1 MARLHSAV
9 MATVSLTN
17 EQKRAATAPTP
28 RLFIEATPGSG
39 KTTVAAARFGIARFA
54 SISDEP
60 TIVAALS
67 FTRSATSE
75 LLRRIKDRWGPS
87 AASWPHRV
95 VTIDSLVCDI
105 LHFLLR
111 RGLIVWP
118 KHHTRLEVIDDWR
131 GHRGYRDLDA
141 GKFRR
146 VATIVNRVVRST
158 TKRVHSPTP
167 GFSTKQDFERQLECG
182 RCTHAEV
189 RDVLFEAIQVDMCR
203 VAVERFLQS
212 SIGHMIVD
220 EVYDANDLDLKVV
233 ELAID
238 AEIDVTLIGDP
249 WQALYGFRGARPD
262 LVSDLMKRRRFH
274 SYPLSDSFRFSTDKM
289 KTLSLSLKKGR
300 PVTVQFGTEY
310 DVVLASTW
318 NALWNGPDRVLPVSF
333 GQHKNRIEAASILLL
348 DYPVRSRLVMST
360 AFLEEALILLGID
373 TEVYEA
379 RRIDILEQVAG
390 TLMKKGCKE
399 ALDELRDATKELGA
413 DRRPQVSGEASE
425 SRQIARLEKLAVRLN
440 ISAPLVP
447 GLTIHQ
453 AKGREWNRVGII
465 LARGELYRIG
475 RGLCQESESDRK
487 LYVAF
492 TRARQEVVQVAHS
505 SRQAQEAVA
514 AGL

>member
-1 MARLHSAV
+1 MAAI
-9 MATVSLTN
+9 ALTD

-54 SISDEP
+54 SISAEP
-60 TIVAALS
+60 SIVAALS

-95 VTIDSLVCDI
+95 ATIDSFVCDI

-111 RGLIVWP
+111 SGLIVWP
-118 KHHTRLEVIDDWR
+118 KHHTLLEVIDDWR

-146 VATIVNRVVRST
+146 VATIVNRVVSST

-167 GFSTKQDFERQLECG
+167 GFSKKQDFEGQLECG
-182 RCTHAEV
+182 RCTHEEV
-189 RDVLFEAIQVDMCR
+189 RDVLFEAIQIDMCR

-220 EVYDANDLDLKVV
+220 EVYDANDLDLMVV

-238 AEIDVTLIGDP
+238 AEVDVTLIGDP

-274 SYPLSDSFRFSTDKM
+274 NYPLSDSFRFSTDEM
-289 KTLSLSLKKGR
+289 KTLSLFLRKGR
-300 PVTVQFGTEY
+300 PVKVQCGIEY

-318 NALWNGPDRVLPVSF
+318 NALWNGPDNVLPVSF
-333 GQHKNRIEAASILLL
+333 GQQKNRIEAASILLL
-348 DYPVRSRLVMST
+348 DYIVRLRLVMNT

-373 TEVYEA
+373 AEIYEA
-379 RRIDILEQVAG
+379 RGTEIFAQVAR
-390 TLMKKGCKE
+390 TLVKEGCKA
-399 ALDELRDATKELGA
+399 ALDDLRDATKELGA
-413 DRRPQVSGEASE
+413 ARRPQVSGDASE
-425 SRQIARLEKLAVRLN
+425 SRQIARLQKLAVRLT

-465 LARGELYRIG
+465 LSQGESYRIG
-475 RGLCQESESDRK
+475 RGLCQESEGDRK

-492 TRARQEVVQVAHS
+492 TRACQEVVQVAH
-505 SRQAQEAVA
+505 
-514 AGL
+514 